1 MCLGAIHWARLDKI
15 WYAATREDAARIGFD
30 DDLLYRELSLP
41 LAQRSTPLEQL
52 ARTEAVEVMQEWQA
66 NPTRVPY

>member
-1 MCLGAIHWARLDKI
+1 MCLAAIHWARLDKI

-30 DDLLYRELSLP
+30 DELLYREISLP
-41 LAQRSTPLEQL
+41 IAKRATPLEQL
-52 ARTEAVEVMQEWQA
+52 AQPEAVAMMQEWQA